1 MKRREF
7 LGAVGASAFVA
18 SAKIAGSRSQES
30 IEPSLT
36 YLPDGPH
43 EERAA
48 AARSHRATAP
58 SRLITR
64 DTRR

>member
-36 YLPDGPH
+36 YMTGPTKN
-43 EERAA
+43 ERPPLDP
-48 AARSHRATAP
+48 TEP
-58 SRLITR
+58 LLQV
-64 DTRR
+64 D